1 MSSSNTDNAFELAK
15 TTMSQTRFTLKD
27 FQEIGVRWMIDNEL
41 NSTYKGG
48 ILADD
53 PGLGKTI
60 QTAGLLA
67 GIPKSN
73 TLIIVPTSVIHQWVD
88 TLSEIFG
95 REQVYLHYGNR
106 KCKSKGKLIVKMSKK
121 TICVTSH
128 GACFTPSAKK
138 GSIEEMI
145 ERDDINSIKTVLHTY
160 MWDRVIVDEAHVLR
174 NKSTKIHKAVSL
186 FNWSQC
192 NMWGLTGTPVQ
203 NSENDMV
210 GLACFVGL
218 PVKTAHSALEQFIKT
233 YVKRRTKQILIDNNE
248 LDDYEVV
255 NHHVP
260 FITSAEQ
267 EVYEYIERDAI
278 SEMVRITEETDDVSA
293 LNMMYME
300 LLLRLRQTVSHPSV
314 VLSAFKKKYEDFD
327 FETDFNT
334 TTISS
339 KISALVDKVKNSRG
353 YCLVFAHF
361 RKEMQLVSKFLE
373 KEGIQS
379 EIYDGSLNLEQRQ
392 EVIRKFDDVPVKKRL
407 VTRNGS
413 RKCVENKPRV
423 LLIQIKAGG
432 VGLNLQQFNNVF
444 ILSPDWNPA
453 NEIQAIA
460 RAHRLGQKDT
470 VTVHKFTVVYNELFN
485 GEKNIENPE
494 NPQLEEVGSDN
505 NTDPIKPKTTVEER
519 ILCVQKKKRS
529 LMVRMLNDE
538 TLEFNETFKING
550 RKIGNKLTHQDMK
563 YLIGG
568 VPE

>member
-15 TTMSQTRFTLKD
+15 TTMSRTRFTLKD
-27 FQEIGVRWMIDNEL
+27 FQETGVRWMIDTEL

-67 GIPKSN
+67 GIPKGN
-73 TLIIVPTSVIHQWVD
+73 TLIIVPTSVIHQWVN

-95 REQVYLHYGNR
+95 RNQVYLHYGSR
-106 KCKSKGKLIVKMSKK
+106 KCKSKAKLIVKMSKK

-138 GSIEEMI
+138 GSIEEI
-145 ERDDINSIKTVLHTY
+145 LEKDDINSIKTVLHTF
-160 MWDRVIVDEAHVLR
+160 MWDRVVVDEAHVLR
-174 NKSTKIHKAVSL
+174 NKSTKIHKAVRL
-186 FNWSQC
+186 LNWSQC

-218 PVKTAHSALEQFIKT
+218 PIKLAYSALEQFIET

-255 NHHVP
+255 NHQVP
-260 FITSAEQ
+260 FTTSEEQ

-314 VLSAFKKKYEDFD
+314 VISAFKKKYEDFD
-327 FETDFNT
+327 FETEFNT
-334 TTISS
+334 NTISS
-339 KISALVDKVKNSRG
+339 KIGALVDKIKNTKG

-361 RKEMQLVSKFLE
+361 RKEMQLVGKFLD

-392 EVIRKFDDVPVKKRL
+392 DVINKFDGVSVKKCL
-407 VTRNGS
+407 VTRNGK
-413 RKCVENKPRV
+413 RMCVENKPRV

-432 VGLNLQQFNNVF
+432 VGLNLQQFTNVF

-460 RAHRLGQKDT
+460 RAHRLGQKET

-485 GEKNIENPE
+485 EMKQIENPE
-494 NPQLEEVGSDN
+494 NPQQEEN
-505 NTDPIKPKTTVEER
+505 NNNVDPIKPKTTVEER

-538 TLEFNETFKING
+538 TLEFNETFKMNG
-550 RKIGNKLTHQDMK
+550 KKIGNKLTHQDMK
-563 YLIGG
+563 YLISG
-568 VPE
+568 VPQ

>member
-1 MSSSNTDNAFELAK
+1 MTDKAFELAK

-27 FQEIGVRWMIDNEL
+27 FQETGVRWMIDTEL
-41 NSTYKGG
+41 NSEYKGG

-67 GIPKSN
+67 GNPKNN
-73 TLIIVPTSVIHQWVD
+73 TLIIVPTSVINQWVD

-95 REQVYLHYGNR
+95 KDQIYLHYGSR
-106 KCKSKGKLIVKMSKK
+106 KCKSKGKLIIKMSQK

-138 GSIEEMI
+138 GSVDELM
-145 ERDDINSIKTVLHTY
+145 EREDSNSIKTVLHSY

-174 NKSTKIHKAVSL
+174 NKSTKIHKACVML
-186 FNWSQC
+186 NWSQC

-210 GLACFVGL
+210 GLACFVGVPL
-218 PVKTAHSALEQFIKT
+218 KIAHQATEQFVDK
-233 YVKRRTKQILIDNNE
+233 YVKRRTKQILIDSKE

-255 NHHVP
+255 NHQVP
-260 FITSAEQ
+260 FKTSEEQ
-267 EVYEYIERDAI
+267 EVYEFIERDAI
-278 SEMVRITEETDDVSA
+278 SEMVRMTEEVNDVSS

-314 VLSAFKKKYEDFD
+314 VLSAFQKKYENF
-327 FETDFNT
+327 DFNT
-334 TTISS
+334 EFNTDTISS
-339 KISALVDKVKNSRG
+339 KISSLVEKINKSKG

-361 RKEMQLVSKFLE
+361 RKEMQLVQKFLV
-373 KEGIQS
+373 KSGVQS
-379 EIYDGSLNLEQRQ
+379 EIYDGSLNLEERE
-392 EVIRKFDDVPVKKRL
+392 EVIKKFDDKPVKKL
-407 VTRNGS
+407 IITRDGL
-413 RKCVENKPRV
+413 RRCVENKPRV

-460 RAHRLGQKDT
+460 RAHRLGQKKT
-470 VTVHKFTVVYNELFN
+470 VTVHKFTVVYNEEFN
-485 GEKNIENPE
+485 KTKDINNAE
-494 NPQLEEVGSDN
+494 NPQIEDNVINN
-505 NTDPIKPKTTVEER
+505 NTDHINPKTTVEQR

-529 LMVRMLNDE
+529 LMVRMLNDD
-538 TLEFNETFKING
+538 TLEFNETFKMNG
-550 RKIGNKLTHQDMK
+550 KKITNKLTHQDMK
-563 YLIGG
+563 FLISG
-568 VPE
+568 VSQ